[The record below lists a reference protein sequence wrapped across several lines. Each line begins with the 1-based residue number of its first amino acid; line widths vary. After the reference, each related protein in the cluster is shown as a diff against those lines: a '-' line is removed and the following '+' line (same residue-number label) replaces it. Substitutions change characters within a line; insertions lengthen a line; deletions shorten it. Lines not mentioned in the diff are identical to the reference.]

1 MIRLSSKSLNRSA
14 VISIAAMGLL
24 SPLARAQV
32 LPHHTA
38 PVIPV
43 QNPPFPHPVLA
54 PYFVQI
60 TAGNYHTCALR
71 SDNRVYCWGRD
82 DVGQLGI
89 APTVKCQPGLLANN
103 CINQPTFNRVLATQ
117 IDAGFDHTCTIL
129 SLHAT
134 CWGLS
139 NMGQDGN
146 AYGDTS
152 ANGPVPVS
160 GNLNFTRISAGG
172 NSTCGVVNQ
181 LAIYCWGDM
190 PPNQNTGNPT
200 PQQLYVSAT
209 PIATLAVGSQ
219 YACAMT
225 QGTVVNCFGMNQVG
239 QAGGPPFIP
248 TNFGNQIINV
258 PNPVVNPPGPSL
270 QLGPVANV
278 YTQASYT
285 CVVLT
290 NGAAQCF
297 GIGPEGELGN
307 GSSGPGTWS
316 FTPQPVGSGIA
327 FASAPGSFS
336 TGLTHA
342 CAIDTS
348 GAAWC
353 WGSGIFGELGNG
365 TSGVFALPQR
375 VQGNHVFRL
384 IAAGSQHTCA
394 VDTVNQ
400 IYCWGATSFGQLGNQ
415 QIFSG
420 FWPTPYPTN
429 PLNDN

>member
-1 MIRLSSKSLNRSA
+1 MIRLSYRSLARSA
-14 VISIAAMGLL
+14 VFSIAAMGLL
-24 SPLARAQV
+24 SPLAGAQV
-32 LPHHTA
+32 LPRRAA
-38 PVIPV
+38 PVGPV
-43 QNPPFPHPVLA
+43 QSPIPIPRPVLA
-54 PYFVQI
+54 PYFVQL

-89 APTVKCQPGLLANN
+89 PPKVACQTGGPVN
-103 CINQPTFNRVLATQ
+103 CINQPTYNRVSATQ
-117 IDAGFDHTCTIL
+117 IDAGFDHTCSIFNFK
-129 SLHAT
+129 AT

-139 NMGQDGN
+139 NMGQDGY

-152 ANGPVPVS
+152 ANGPIPVS

-172 NSTCGVVNQ
+172 NATCGVVNQ
-181 LAIYCWGDM
+181 LAMYCWGDM
-190 PPNQNTGNPT
+190 PPNQNSGTPT

-225 QGTVVNCFGMNQVG
+225 QGTVVNCFGMNQIG
-239 QAGGPPFIP
+239 QAAAPPFTP
-248 TNFGNQIINV
+248 TYINGQFINM
-258 PNPVVNPPGPSL
+258 PNIVINPPGPPL

-278 YTQASYT
+278 YTQALYT

-290 NGAAQCF
+290 NAAAQCF
-297 GIGPEGELGN
+297 GINSDGELGN
-307 GSSGPGTWS
+307 GASGPGTWS

-353 WGSGIFGELGNG
+353 WGSGIYGELGNG
-365 TSGVFALPQR
+365 TSGVFPTPQR
-375 VQGNHVFRL
+375 VSGNHVFRL

-400 IYCWGATSFGQLGNQ
+400 IYCWGATTSGQLGNQ

-420 FWPTPYPTN
+420 YYPTPYPTN
-429 PLNDN
+429 PPNDN

>member
-24 SPLARAQV
+24 SPLAWAQV

-43 QNPPFPHPVLA
+43 QNPPFPRPVLA

-82 DVGQLGI
+82 NVGQLGI
-89 APTVKCQPGLLANN
+89 PPRAICQGSVPN
-103 CINQPTFNRVLATQ
+103 CINQPTYNGLSATQ
-117 IDAGFDHTCTIL
+117 IDAGFDHTCLIFN
-129 SLHAT
+129 SKAT

-139 NMGQDGN
+139 DRGQDGN

-152 ANGPVPVS
+152 ANGPVAVS
-160 GNLNFTRISAGG
+160 GNLSFTRISAGG
-172 NSTCGVVNQ
+172 NTTCGVVNQ
-181 LAIYCWGDM
+181 LAMYCWGDM
-190 PPNQNTGNPT
+190 PPNQISGIPT

-209 PIATLAVGSQ
+209 PISSVSVGQ
-219 YACAMT
+219 MYACAMT
-225 QGTVVNCFGMNQVG
+225 QGTVVNCFGLNEQG
-239 QAGGPPFIP
+239 QAAAPPWITP
-248 TNFGNQIINV
+248 NPGVQV
-258 PNPVVNPPGPSL
+258 PNIPNFVINPPGPSL
-270 QLGPVANV
+270 QLAPVANV
-278 YTQASYT
+278 YTQALYT

-290 NGAAQCF
+290 TGAAQCF
-297 GIGPEGELGN
+297 GLNPDGELGN
-307 GSSGPGTWS
+307 GASGTWS

-336 TGLTHA
+336 TGPTHA

-353 WGSGIFGELGNG
+353 WGSGIYGELGNG
-365 TSGVFALPQR
+365 TSGVFPTPQR
-375 VQGNHVFRL
+375 VSGNHVFRL
-384 IAAGSQHTCA
+384 IAAGAQHTCA

-400 IYCWGATSFGQLGNQ
+400 IYCWGATSSGQLGNQ

-420 FWPTPYPTN
+420 YYPTPYPTN